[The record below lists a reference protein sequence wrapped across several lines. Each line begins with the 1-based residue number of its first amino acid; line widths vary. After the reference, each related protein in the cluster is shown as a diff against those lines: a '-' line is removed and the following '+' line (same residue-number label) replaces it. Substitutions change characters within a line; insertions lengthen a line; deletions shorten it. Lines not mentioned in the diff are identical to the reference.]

1 MVKDI
6 NDSIRM
12 KKLWNEG
19 KVKGMTGK
27 HHSEETKRKMSIIVK
42 NQWKIGIRNRLFSE
56 RHKSN
61 ISNSLMG
68 KHHTKEAREKMSKAR
83 KGIKLSKEHIE
94 KIINANT
101 GRKHTQEE
109 LIKMSQGNIGR
120 KHSIETKLKMSEKK
134 REHRIAILNE
144 AKNLERQGYRTLVCD
159 FSPRP
164 DIIAFKDGKIYAYE
178 VQFRRVYPERCPS
191 LVCKYDDCNFFD
203 KVIWIK
209 KIHRA

>member
-68 KHHTKEAREKMSKAR
+68 KHHTKEAREKMSKGSQ
-83 KGIKLSKEHIE
+83 KSWSTLSRLSRGSVEKEPLSG
-94 KIINANT
+94 T
-101 GRKHTQEE
+101 G
-109 LIKMSQGNIGR
+109 
-120 KHSIETKLKMSEKK
+120 
-134 REHRIAILNE
+134 
-144 AKNLERQGYRTLVCD
+144 
-159 FSPRP
+159 
-164 DIIAFKDGKIYAYE
+164 
-178 VQFRRVYPERCPS
+178 
-191 LVCKYDDCNFFD
+191 
-203 KVIWIK
+203 
-209 KIHRA
+209 